1 MSGDPTPTLTWYL
14 GSILLP
20 NPTLPRF
27 SLGANNS
34 LIVAD
39 ISQSDEGLVLL
50 CQASNIAGTESATL
64 TIDVN
69 SKFVYIIII
78 NNVCLIMA
86 REMNQFLNLG
96 SYLSWRSFFS

>member
-78 NNVCLIMA
+78 ISSCVQHVFVSMK
-86 REMNQFLNLG
+86 
-96 SYLSWRSFFS
+96 